1 MAIDVN
7 DLRTEV
13 NATTNDDVA
22 LTNCVAVA
30 AALLAE
36 YVSDPTLVPEVIYDK
51 AWLAV
56 GVELFN
62 QRQAP
67 NGILM
72 VQDYGPD
79 GSPSSLPVRVSADP
93 MRPAYPL
100 LKMFLGTG
108 IA

>member
-13 NATTNDDVA
+13 NATAADDVT

-30 AALLAE
+30 AALLTE
-36 YVSDPTLVPEVIYDK
+36 YVGLATIPVVIYDK

-67 NGILM
+67 NGILIT
-72 VQDYGPD
+72 QDYGPD
-79 GSPSSLPVRVSADP
+79 GSPTSMPVRVSADP

-100 LKMFLGTG
+100 LAPWVSPVTF
-108 IA
+108 A